1 MSPFIPVVALLAGGA
16 LVVGIFAIWGII
28 AEAEDFDE
36 AYRDRPPLLYR
47 LTWPLI
53 RLIAAY
59 AGWTL
64 TTRRAQALSKRLRQ
78 GGQDY
83 ALTAEQFWAGKMVS
97 ALAGGFMLLGFARAL
112 DNDGM
117 LPLVIGG
124 VLGFMYPDL
133 WLSEQ
138 TKRRNLQILKAL
150 PFFLDIVILSV
161 ESGLNLSG
169 AMSQAV
175 AKCRPGPLIYEMNR
189 VLRDVRAGRPRL
201 EALRELADRL
211 DFMPIS
217 SLVSA
222 LVQGEMMGSSLGP
235 ILRAQSDQRRVER
248 FQRAEKLA
256 MEAPVK
262 MLAPLIMFIFPCTFV
277 ILGFPIVLKFLG
289 SGM

>member
-1 MSPFIPVVALLAGGA
+1 MNSLIPLAALLAGSA
-16 LVVGIFAIWGII
+16 LAVGIYAVWRII
-28 AEAEDFDE
+28 ADADRFDE

-47 LTWPLI
+47 ITWPLV

-64 TTRRAQALSKRLRQ
+64 STRRAQSLSKRLRQ

-83 ALTAEQFWAGKMVS
+83 ALTAEQFWAGKMIS
-97 ALAGGFMLLGFARAL
+97 AAVGSWFLFWLTRTLGG
-112 DNDGM
+112 DG
-117 LPLVIGG
+117 PPSLVLGG

-133 WLSEQ
+133 WLREQ
-138 TKRRNLQILKAL
+138 TKRRNLLILKAL
-150 PFFLDIVILSV
+150 PFFLDIVILAV

-169 AMSQAV
+169 AIAQAV

-201 EALRELADRL
+201 DALRELADRL
-211 DFMPIS
+211 EFMPIS

-222 LVQGEMMGSSLGP
+222 LVQGELMGSSLGP
-235 ILRAQSDQRRVER
+235 ILRAQSDQRRTER

-262 MLAPLIMFIFPCTFV
+262 MLGPLILFIFPCTFV

-289 SGM
+289 SGF